1 MRREVGAEVLGEGAA
16 ERWRDNMEAE
26 VNDPLPCISTYI
38 QVVMNIS
45 RGWISIGQFILPRWA
60 VYIFINWL

>member
-38 QVVMNIS
+38 QVVMNI
-45 RGWISIGQFILPRWA
+45 ISQCLTGLT
-60 VYIFINWL
+60 